1 MPYSKFLIYSK
12 DESIDLNN
20 LLSSLQEH
28 NSFLNMNIDYLNKVS
43 IIDDVT
49 EMERRLFVS
58 RPKQDGIQLRK
69 DQKFIV
75 LLSDRDLSDSL
86 VLPKQLKD
94 QLVVLDSDKVLEIAQ
109 KQRFNDLFVKVPDM
123 VLEVE
128 KEQSTKKET
137 IEESNIL
144 DDQLIFTVNKGLI
157 TKETEHSYFTRIPR
171 TKGTLYMYL
180 PKSKTRWSK
189 DNVTLF
195 VRMDK
200 KEYYKI
206 YDKEGNVTDRWKP
219 EELLSHWEDKSKE
232 KSEGKNRTAEKEKQE
247 PEEIKDTTDKE
258 KALDELNTEKAPEEK
273 KDIHKQKTVNRK
285 AQLTKL
291 KDAINTQI
299 SIVEMAGILGFSTAK
314 HGRGTLKLEEHDS
327 CVLWPEKNHFVHYS
341 SIESNGKAT
350 GGRPLD
356 MYMHFSGKS
365 YTEAIQDLQSY
376 VDPNKEIVIPVERPG
391 KKQMTEKE
399 RQDNLLKQ
407 LKENRDKS
415 VKNKEMKNVFA
426 YLTKTRGIDSEIV
439 SKFAKEKLLFQTS
452 DDLGRTQVAF
462 VGKNEN
468 GYISAISFRATNP
481 KVKFMGDYSGCD
493 YTRGWFYDPSC
504 DIGQRLFDKSIAPDP
519 TKTLLC
525 FESSIEMMSYMS
537 ILKKSGINYHDYAY
551 LSCGSIHKNDAI
563 LKTCEA
569 YGFEK
574 AVIMFNNDFVQEQS
588 EGRNPGKEAA
598 IATAEMLNKK
608 GINASVRIPDKVN
621 DWNDYLRD
629 MQREK
634 VSDLVKKTP
643 IAAHSL

>member
-69 DQKFIV
+69 DQKFMV

-86 VLPKQLKD
+86 VLPNQLKD
-94 QLVVLDSDKVLEIAQ
+94 QLVVLDSDRVLEIAQ

-123 VLEVE
+123 DLEVE
-128 KEQSTKKET
+128 KEQSTKKEI

-157 TKETEHSYFTRIPR
+157 TKETEHSYFTRIPG

-189 DNVTLF
+189 DNITLF
-195 VRMDK
+195 VQMDK
-200 KEYYKI
+200 KEVYKI

-247 PEEIKDTTDKE
+247 PEEIKDTTGKE
-258 KALDELNTEKAPEEK
+258 KALDKLNTGIASEEK

-341 SIESNGKAT
+341 SIESNGKAA

-356 MYMHFSGKS
+356 MYMHFTGKS

-376 VDPNKEIVIPVERPG
+376 VDPNKEI
-391 KKQMTEKE
+391 
-399 RQDNLLKQ
+399 
-407 LKENRDKS
+407 
-415 VKNKEMKNVFA
+415 
-426 YLTKTRGIDSEIV
+426 
-439 SKFAKEKLLFQTS
+439 
-452 DDLGRTQVAF
+452 
-462 VGKNEN
+462 
-468 GYISAISFRATNP
+468 
-481 KVKFMGDYSGCD
+481 
-493 YTRGWFYDPSC
+493 
-504 DIGQRLFDKSIAPDP
+504 
-519 TKTLLC
+519 
-525 FESSIEMMSYMS
+525 
-537 ILKKSGINYHDYAY
+537 NY
-551 LSCGSIHKNDAI
+551 
-563 LKTCEA
+563 
-569 YGFEK
+569 
-574 AVIMFNNDFVQEQS
+574 
-588 EGRNPGKEAA
+588 
-598 IATAEMLNKK
+598 
-608 GINASVRIPDKVN
+608 
-621 DWNDYLRD
+621 
-629 MQREK
+629 
-634 VSDLVKKTP
+634 
-643 IAAHSL
+643 